1 MQAILML
8 FDIKPITAVINT
20 KKEVYW
26 WETAVKEILKSA
38 IFLKKIIDTY
48 NEEKIKNLP
57 NRIIKRVTKFLE
69 EPDLADEK
77 VKRAS

>member
-1 MQAILML
+1 ML
-8 FDIKPITAVINT
+8 FDIKPITAVINM

-38 IFLKKIIDTY
+38 QFLKKIIDTY
-48 NEEKIKNLP
+48 NEEKIKVIP
-57 NRIIKRVTKFLE
+57 KRIIQSVKKFLK
-69 EPDLADEK
+69 EPDLADDK